1 MVNNYVRKLKVL
13 RKVYNLCE
21 DKNLQLMK
29 KEASSKENGLENE
42 TRFYQKE
49 EFLNNMQRQT
59 IRNNITN
66 LLETDKNSQT
76 NKMIKL
82 LEKDYLLD
90 EDKYN
95 LVLLKDELELNEF
108 EISLLREHIN
118 NYRPTDSKSLI
129 DLRKELVLK
138 VRRRNTINKTI
149 RKLEPK
155 VNAFRDNLNDYIK
168 RIDN

>member
-1 MVNNYVRKLKVL
+1 
-13 RKVYNLCE
+13 
-21 DKNLQLMK
+21 MK
-29 KEASSKENGLENE
+29 KEASSMENGLANE

-59 IRNNITN
+59 IRDNITK
-66 LLETDKNSQT
+66 LLETDKNNQT

-95 LVLLKDELELNEF
+95 LVLLNDELELNEF

-118 NYRPTDSKSLI
+118 NYRPTDSKPLME
-129 DLRKELVLK
+129 LRKELVLK
-138 VRRRNTINKTI
+138 LKRRNTINNTI
-149 RKLEPK
+149 WKLEPK
-155 VNAFRDNLNDYIK
+155 VNAFKDNLNDYIK

>member
-1 MVNNYVRKLKVL
+1 
-13 RKVYNLCE
+13 
-21 DKNLQLMK
+21 
-29 KEASSKENGLENE
+29 
-42 TRFYQKE
+42 
-49 EFLNNMQRQT
+49 MQRQT